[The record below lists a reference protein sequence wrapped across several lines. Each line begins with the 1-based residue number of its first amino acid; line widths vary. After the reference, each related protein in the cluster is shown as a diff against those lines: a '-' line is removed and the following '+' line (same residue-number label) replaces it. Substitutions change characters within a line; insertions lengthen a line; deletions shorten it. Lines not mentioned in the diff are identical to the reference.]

1 MRLCNYCI
9 HYAQI
14 SETVDKK
21 VQKRLY
27 SSRDYKVVTKEI
39 TKDYCE
45 LYKERI
51 NNSDR
56 AERCPHYIDKR
67 TQSSLDCIVNY
78 ETPDVRFFGET

>member
-1 MRLCNYCI
+1 MKSCNYCI

-14 SETVDKK
+14 SETVEKK
-21 VQKRLY
+21 LQKRLY
-27 SSRDYKVVTKEI
+27 GPPKTVKKDVMR
-39 TKDYCE
+39 DYCE

-67 TQSSLDCIVNY
+67 TQSSLDSIIKY
-78 ETPDVRFFGET
+78 ETPDVRFFG